1 MLSLLA
7 GADSTTRGAATQMA
21 VGLEP
26 GDRAV
31 EALPVVLVG
40 LGELGGQ
47 TGELE
52 LLLIDLLPS
61 AEQLRGDRLAGSR
74 RSFPDLS
81 LHQESV
87 RTPVWSVKK
96 MCLLIS
102 NQRRPGH
109 LFVPRPNPN
118 TYCQLVS
125 PHPACSL
132 REQADL
138 PAWRGGECTV
148 SWRARPSLP
157 FPSLY
162 RFRGSNP
169 SG

>member
-74 RSFPDLS
+74 PVFPDLV
-81 LHQESV
+81 LHKESV
-87 RTPVWSVKK
+87 RTPVWGVKK

-138 PAWRGGECTV
+138 PAWREASAQSPGAPDPHSLFPV
-148 SWRARPSLP
+148 SPVPGL
-157 FPSLY
+157 
-162 RFRGSNP
+162 
-169 SG
+169 